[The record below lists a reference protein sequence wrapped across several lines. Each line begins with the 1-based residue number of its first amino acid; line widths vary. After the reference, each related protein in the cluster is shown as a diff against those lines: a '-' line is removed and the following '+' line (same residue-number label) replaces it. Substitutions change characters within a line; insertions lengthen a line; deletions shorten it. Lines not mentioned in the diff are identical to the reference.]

1 MWSLCRSAACSNKT
15 NQTLRIKTLR
25 IRHWGVFVTIKRIRQ
40 RQSAVALAATLCVG
54 GLGGAAQA
62 QDGGVQLTFGLSESL
77 TSNSNQA
84 LDVKSAGSTTSATTL
99 LSFGLVSETATQRL
113 SLDMSANLRLANT
126 PATKGTVTRVGDPA
140 VTLAYSVDGASAGL
154 QTKAYYRKADVAFL
168 RPLTDFVDP
177 LGNINLPTDLA
188 DLTGTGTRAE
198 YGANLTYDW
207 GRDGP
212 LGVSLSA
219 GLAGLTYDNTT
230 SPALFDNRRITLA
243 ATAGY
248 QINPATRATTTLRF
262 ARFAASDAFQ
272 TRSNTSGLDLGLTRT
287 MDRGTASATL
297 SADRSDA
304 GTRLGFRL
312 GRALDLPGGALSAS
326 LGATRAPDGLN
337 GVTGSLNWQH
347 ALPSG
352 QISAA
357 LTRGITQTATATDQL
372 TTALSL
378 GYTQALTPSSTLA
391 LNLSYAVNDPGGAGA
406 SVTNRGLDATYS
418 HALTAD
424 WNLDAGYSYRS
435 RDAGAGL
442 ANSSAVSLTL
452 RRAFNLRP

>member
-1 MWSLCRSAACSNKT
+1 M
-15 NQTLRIKTLR
+15 
-25 IRHWGVFVTIKRIRQ
+25 TIKRIKR
-40 RQSAVALAATLCVG
+40 RRSGAFLAATVLAG
-54 GLGGAAQA
+54 GLVAGAATA
-62 QDGGVQLTFGLSESL
+62 QDAGVQLTFGLSESL
-77 TSNSNQA
+77 KSNDNQA
-84 LDVKSAGSTTSATTL
+84 LDVKSVGTTTSATTT
-99 LSFGLVSETATQRL
+99 LSFGLLSETATQHL
-113 SLDMSANLRLANT
+113 SLNFSGDLRLANT
-126 PATKGTVTRVGDPA
+126 PATKGTVTKVGDPSLD
-140 VTLAYSVDGASAGL
+140 LAYGVDGASAGL
-154 QTKAYYRKADVAFL
+154 QTKAYYHKADVAFL
-168 RPLTDFVDP
+168 RPLTDFIDAQ
-177 LGNINLPTDLA
+177 GQIQLPTDLA

-212 LGVSLSA
+212 LGVSVSA

-262 ARFAASDAFQ
+262 ARFEASDAAG
-272 TRSNTSGLDLGLTRT
+272 TNTTTSGLDLGLTRT
-287 MDRGTASATL
+287 LERGTASATL

-337 GVTGSLNWQH
+337 GVTGSLSWQH
-347 ALPSG
+347 ALPKG
-352 QISAA
+352 QINAA

-378 GYTQALTPSSTLA
+378 GYTQQLGPTAALA
-391 LNLSYAVNDPGGAGA
+391 LNLSYAVNDAGGAGA

-442 ANSSAVSLTL
+442 ANSSAISLTL
-452 RRAFNLRP
+452 RRDFNLRH